1 MKRSNRLIL
10 LIGVFLAVVAFVLV
24 VLVLNGGGGGFG
36 GGGGPQPTAP
46 TKLATVIAAQ
56 DIPLGTRVTDAMLT
70 VQDRNVDGE
79 RKATAFQGKDLV
91 IGQIARRPITK
102 GSQLEQSDF
111 STASTGCATVDV
123 PGKDAAGT
131 ESVAMA
137 VQVDQV
143 SGVGTLINAGD
154 YVDMVVGFT
163 GDKFPVVTLNPTD
176 QSITVVSGLNGTSVK
191 LLLQGMQVL
200 CRQLPPPTAAQT
212 QAQTQTQQ
220 NGTGTGGQS
229 TNGNPQTSL
238 VGQQEIVILS
248 LTPAQ
253 AEVVKF
259 AQLDGSISLVLRSA
273 ADFIDPTTGQPIKPP
288 PAATKGVTLK
298 KLIDDLGV
306 PIPQLVEAILP
317 AQSKP

>member
-1 MKRSNRLIL
+1 MS
-10 LIGVFLAVVAFVLV
+10 
-24 VLVLNGGGGGFG
+24 
-36 GGGGPQPTAP
+36 
-46 TKLATVIAAQ
+46 
-56 DIPLGTRVTDAMLT
+56 
-70 VQDRNVDGE
+70 
-79 RKATAFQGKDLV
+79 
-91 IGQIARRPITK
+91 
-102 GSQLEQSDF
+102 
-111 STASTGCATVDV
+111 
-123 PGKDAAGT
+123 
-131 ESVAMA
+131 

-143 SGVGTLINAGD
+143 SGVGTLINTGD

-212 QAQTQTQQ
+212 QAQTQSKQ

-248 LTPAQ
+248 VTPAQ
-253 AEVVKF
+253 AEVIKF

-317 AQSKP
+317 AQTKP